1 MGLMYIFYILKEII
15 NVYFLYIKRNN
26 NKKLMNINSFT
37 LDGKKFNNR
46 MLIGTA
52 NYPSFSILEETI
64 KKSKAEIVTVSL
76 RRQTAQNKD
85 FGDKFFEMIKK
96 FNLSILPNT
105 ANCKS
110 VKEIVSTAHMAREL
124 FQTNWIKLET
134 IGNEYTLQP
143 EIFLLVEAAK
153 ILCEEGFE
161 VFPYTTEDLVVAEKL
176 LNAGCKILMPWG
188 SPIGSGRGLMN
199 KYLLQQLLNKFK
211 NEATFII
218 DAGIGKPSQ
227 AMEAMEMGFDAV
239 LLNTAISQAFD
250 PISMSEAFS
259 MAINYGYIAQQSGLM
274 NERDFA
280 QNSTPNIGMPFWHN
294 NAD

>member
-280 QNSTPNIGMPFWHN
+280 QNSTPNIGL
-294 NAD
+294 A

>member
-1 MGLMYIFYILKEII
+1 
-15 NVYFLYIKRNN
+15 
-26 NKKLMNINSFT
+26 MNDNSFV
-37 LDGKKFNNR
+37 LAGKKFNNR
-46 MLIGTA
+46 IMMGTA
-52 NYPSFSILEETI
+52 NYPSISILEEAI
-64 KKSKAEIVTVSL
+64 KKSKVEIVTVSL
-76 RRQTAQNKD
+76 RRQTVQSKD
-85 FGDKFFEMIKK
+85 LGEQFFKMIRRL
-96 FNLSILPNT
+96 NLSILPNT

-110 VKEIVSTAHMAREL
+110 VKEIVATAHMAREL

-143 EIFLLVEAAK
+143 DIFLLVDAAK
-153 ILCEEGFE
+153 ILCDEGFE
-161 VFPYTTEDLVVAEKL
+161 VFPYMTEDLVLAEKL

-199 KYLLQQLLNKFK
+199 KYLLQQLLNQFK

-227 AMEAMEMGFDAV
+227 AMEAMEMGFDGI

-250 PISMSEAFS
+250 PIQMAEAFS
-259 MAINYGYIAQQSGLM
+259 AATNYGYIARKAGLM

-280 QNSTPNIGMPFWHN
+280 TNSTPNIGMPFWHN
-294 NAD
+294 E

>member
-1 MGLMYIFYILKEII
+1 MKNNSDYFILGGK
-15 NVYFLYIKRNN
+15 
-26 NKKLMNINSFT
+26 SFS
-37 LDGKKFNNR
+37 NR
-46 MLIGTA
+46 MLLGTA
-52 NYPSFSILEETI
+52 NYPSIAILEEAI
-64 KKSKAEIVTVSL
+64 QKSKAEIITVSL
-76 RRQTAQNKD
+76 RRQTSQSED
-85 FGDKFFEMIKK
+85 FGEKFFQIIKK

-110 VKEIVSTAHMAREL
+110 IKEIVSTAKMAREL

-161 VFPYTTEDLVVAEKL
+161 VFPYMTEDLVLAEKL
-176 LNAGCKILMPWG
+176 LNVGCKILMPWG

-199 KYLLQQLLNKFK
+199 KYLLQQMLNQFK

-227 AMEAMEMGFDAV
+227 AMEAMEMGFDGI

-250 PISMSEAFS
+250 PIAMAEAFS
-259 MAINYGYIAQQSGLM
+259 AATNYGYIARKAGLM
-274 NERDFA
+274 SERDFA
-280 QNSTPNIGMPFWHN
+280 QNSTPNIGMPFWHQN
-294 NAD
+294 KN